1 MYYKS
6 VTIRVLL
13 NERTNAMQIA
23 VDADIS
29 SIFREFVYVSTKNK
43 RECQCGFDVMMPA
56 RAENFKKLTDAST
69 WRICATCGA
78 ELSNH
83 LVSEY
88 NRFNGYAGF
97 DDGESAL

>member
-43 RECQCGFDVMMPA
+43 RECQCNFDVMMPLLA
-56 RAENFKKLTDAST
+56 VNLKNHTDPNN

-97 DDGESAL
+97 DDGGKE